1 MGKIEVAAKKN
12 GGDDKFCLLVIFYT
26 ILLGLANNIFPP
38 SPIPNSGGEIWA
50 SSLGN
55 MQEIYAGGLW
65 VESIADRHF
74 FFFCHNPQNKE
85 NSRKQTNK
93 TMNSAFVVFQ

>member
-1 MGKIEVAAKKN
+1 MAAKKN

-65 VESIADRHF
+65 VEPIADRHF
-74 FFFCHNPQNKE
+74 FFFATILKIKKIQE
-85 NSRKQTNK
+85 NKQTK
-93 TMNSAFVVFQ
+93 QWIQHL